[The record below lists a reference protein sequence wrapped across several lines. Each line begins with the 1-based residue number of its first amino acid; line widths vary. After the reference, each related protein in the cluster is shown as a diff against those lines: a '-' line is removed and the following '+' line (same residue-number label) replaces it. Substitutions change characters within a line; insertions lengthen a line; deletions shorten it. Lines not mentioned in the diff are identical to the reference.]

1 MAQPPPIS
9 ALPLPGRPST
19 PVAQQAP
26 PGFIPDA
33 AALRVPP
40 AQQKLVYSVRDRE
53 PRGRVIRVVDPP
65 AQFLLARPGID
76 IGSVV
81 RPATVLNTESFHAS
95 LWGKAGTV
103 VGSAVNA
110 VHIKAYDQTNAPRAA
125 VITLVPAEL
134 LQHELDGSLA
144 RLRNDQIYT
153 DIPGGRGIFGGAY
166 PLIVGNPVTIFRDQ
180 RRVTFGPGD
189 NALKVGDII
198 IIQVQAPQQWP
209 RQMLMQ
215 NRAGGKLTIID
226 ASGAELTIGSVE
238 KPVSGT
244 GRFIGG
250 IFSDSGGIRATHTG
264 VLDIDFSPHGQLGG
278 LQLIPHAHSL
288 SPELT
293 YSQESPPYGILLG
306 PDGTDL
312 RGQAPVFSG
321 YFYPQSGLEP
331 PRLLPRL
338 VISVQF
344 RDYAVRAPNAVA
356 VEPGTIPWLPFPSL
370 SGREDISDMT
380 ALRIEWISVEML
392 EPDASDAQQD
402 APAPAPVPASSPA
415 APPLGGRHASEG

>member
-9 ALPLPGRPST
+9 SPPQPGQSA
-19 PVAQQAP
+19 PVVQQVQQAQ
-26 PGFIPDA
+26 PGFIPDE

-40 AQQKLVYSVRDRE
+40 PQQKLVYSVVIENRK
-53 PRGRVIRVVDPP
+53 GGFIRVVDPP

-76 IGSVV
+76 IGAVV

-125 VITLVPAEL
+125 VITLVPAQL
-134 LQHELDGSLA
+134 LEHELDGSPA
-144 RLRNDQIYT
+144 KLRNDQIYT

-166 PLIVGNPVTIFRDQ
+166 PLIVGNPVTVFRDQ
-180 RRVTFGPGD
+180 RRITFGPGN
-189 NALKVGDII
+189 NALQAGDVII
-198 IIQVQAPQQWP
+198 VQVQTPQQWP
-209 RQMLMQ
+209 RQLLLQ
-215 NRAGGKLTIID
+215 NSVGGKVTLTD
-226 ASGAELTIGSVE
+226 GGGAVLEIGSVE

-250 IFSDSGGIRATHTG
+250 IFSESGGIRATHTG
-264 VLDIDFSPHGQLGG
+264 VLDIDFSPQGQLGG

-306 PDGTDL
+306 PDGTDM

-321 YFYPQSGLEP
+321 YMYPQSGIEP
-331 PRLLPRL
+331 SKLLPTL

-344 RDYAVRAPNAVA
+344 RDYAVRAPNAAV
-356 VEPGTIPWLPFPSL
+356 VEPGAIPWLPLPSL
-370 SGREDISDMT
+370 SGREDLSDMT
-380 ALRIEWISVEML
+380 ALRIEWVS
-392 EPDASDAQQD
+392 PKQAAAQPAIQQPAETK
-402 APAPAPVPASSPA
+402 APAAAPAPV
-415 APPLGGRHASEG
+415 GR